1 MKFIQGNSRQQ
12 IQMLSL
18 DDFISSENPVRFIDA
33 FVHKLE
39 LENWSPDYKKV
50 YFHHFLPIYSRFL
63 SQNSQTYFL
72 TTKIAAYKMILSNVL
87 YLLYQPFF
95 VPFS

>member
-18 DDFISSENPVRFIDA
+18 DDFISPENPVRFIDA

-39 LENWSPDYKKV
+39 LEKFGTKSIIANKK
-50 YFHHFLPIYSRFL
+50 
-63 SQNSQTYFL
+63 
-72 TTKIAAYKMILSNVL
+72 
-87 YLLYQPFF
+87 LLHKN
-95 VPFS
+95 

>member
-39 LENWSPDYKKV
+39 LEKLVTQLQKGIFS
-50 YFHHFLPIYSRFL
+50 S
-63 SQNSQTYFL
+63 
-72 TTKIAAYKMILSNVL
+72 
-87 YLLYQPFF
+87 FF
-95 VPFS
+95 TLI

>member
-18 DDFISSENPVRFIDA
+18 DDFISPENPVRFIDA

-39 LENWSPDYKKV
+39 LEKLCARAI
-50 YFHHFLPIYSRFL
+50 FC
-63 SQNSQTYFL
+63 Q
-72 TTKIAAYKMILSNVL
+72 KIAA
-87 YLLYQPFF
+87 
-95 VPFS
+95 